1 MSEMVVPPP
10 LKSRL
15 DASGQA
21 HVLRFWD
28 ELTGSQRQRLVRQ
41 IESLDLERIAA
52 LWASR
57 QQAGQKPQGESLADV
72 ARRAVPPASIVPLPQ
87 SPAAREEWRRAQQ
100 TGEDLL
106 KAGRVGAIL
115 VAGGQGTRLGF
126 DKPKGIFPIGPVSR
140 ATLFQILA
148 EQVLARSRRA
158 GKPIP
163 YFVMTSDATHEDTVA
178 FFEEH
183 KFFGLPPGD
192 VFFFEQGNMPAV
204 DAATGRLLLADKGSL
219 STSPDGHGGMLAA
232 LAKAGLLDE
241 MKNRG
246 IEFLH
251 YHQVD
256 NPTAIVC
263 DPAFLG
269 FHAER
274 GAEMSIKVVSK
285 RSASERMGMAVD
297 VDGRTQI
304 IEYSDMPPDVAS
316 KTDERGE
323 LLLWAGSTAIHVF
336 SRSFLDRVAHSDTAL
351 PFHIAHKKVSF
362 CDEQGAHVAP
372 ERENAYKF
380 ERFIFDALPAAHRSL
395 VLETDRARE
404 FNPVKNATGDD
415 SPDTARGALLRL
427 HRGWLREASAIVD
440 DQTPVEISPLFAV
453 DADELRAQVPPGI
466 HVTEPTFFSL
476 TTA

>member
-1 MSEMVVPPP
+1 MNGIPAA
-10 LKSRL
+10 LQSRL
-15 DASGQA
+15 EAYGQA

-28 ELTGSQRQRLVRQ
+28 ELSASQRQRLVRQ

-52 LWASR
+52 FWASR
-57 QQAGQKPQGESLADV
+57 QKSGEKPQGESLADV
-72 ARRAVPPASIVPLPQ
+72 AKRAVPPASIVRLPQ
-87 SPAAREEWRRAQQ
+87 TQAAREEWERARK
-100 TGEDLL
+100 TGEELL

-126 DKPKGIFPIGPVSR
+126 EKPKGMFPIGPVSQ

-163 YFVMTSDATHEDTVA
+163 YFIMTSDATHEETVA
-178 FFEEH
+178 FFNEH
-183 KFFGLPPGD
+183 NCFGLPPGD

-204 DAATGRLLLADKGSL
+204 DAATGKLLLAEKGAL

-241 MKNRG
+241 MKRRG

-263 DPAFLG
+263 DPVFLG
-269 FHAER
+269 FHAAR
-274 GAEMSIKVVSK
+274 GAEMSIKVVAK
-285 RSASERMGMAVD
+285 RSAGERMGVAVD

-304 IEYSDMPPDVAS
+304 IEYSDLPPEVAS

-336 SRSFLDRVAHSDTAL
+336 SLSFLDRVAHSETAL
-351 PFHIAHKKVSF
+351 PFHIAHKKVSY
-362 CDEQGAHVAP
+362 CDERGAHVAP

-380 ERFIFDALPAAHRSL
+380 ERFIFDALPAAERSI

-415 SPDTARGALLRL
+415 SPDTSRRALLRL
-427 HRGWLREASAIVD
+427 HRDWLRAAGALVD
-440 DQTPVEISPLFAV
+440 DQTPVEISPLFAL
-453 DADELRAQVPPGI
+453 DADEVVAKIKPGT
-466 HVTEPTFFSL
+466 HVDKPTFSSP
-476 TTA
+476 TTT

>member
-1 MSEMVVPPP
+1 MTDELPAE

-15 DASGQA
+15 LAHGQT
-21 HVLRFWD
+21 HVLRRWD
-28 ELTGSQRQRLVRQ
+28 ELTPSQRQRLQRQ
-41 IESLDLERIAA
+41 IESLDLDRIAA
-52 LWASR
+52 LWNSR
-57 QQAGQKPQGESLADV
+57 QTSTAQSPDV
-72 ARRAVPPASIVPLPQ
+72 AELARRAVPPASIVRLPQ
-87 SPAAREEWRRAQQ
+87 TVRDDQDWQRARKIGEE
-100 TGEDLL
+100 LL
-106 KAGRVGAIL
+106 RAGRVGAIL

-126 DKPKGIFPIGPVSR
+126 DKPKGEFPIGPVSQ

-163 YFVMTSDATHEDTVA
+163 YFIMTSDATHEETVA
-178 FFEEH
+178 FVSSH
-183 KFFGLPPGD
+183 DFFGLPPGD

-204 DAATGRLLLADKGSL
+204 DAASGKLLLAEKGIL

-241 MKNRG
+241 MRRRG
-246 IEFLH
+246 IDFLH

-269 FHAER
+269 FHVE
-274 GAEMSIKVVSK
+274 GDAEMSIKVVAK
-285 RSASERMGMAVD
+285 RSAGERMGVAVD

-304 IEYSDMPPDVAS
+304 IEYSDLPAEVAS
-316 KTDERGE
+316 KTDDRGE

-351 PFHIAHKKVSF
+351 PFHIAHKKVPY
-362 CDEQGAHVAP
+362 CDEQGVPVAP
-372 ERENAYKF
+372 DRENAYKF
-380 ERFIFDALPAAHRSL
+380 ERFIFDALPAARRSL
-395 VLETDRARE
+395 VLETDRGRE

-415 SPDTARGALLRL
+415 SPETAREALLRL
-427 HRGWLREASAIVD
+427 HRGWLRSAGAIVD
-440 DQTPVEISPLFAV
+440 DQTAVEISPLFAL
-453 DADELRAQVPPGI
+453 DSDEVRARVQPGT
-466 HVTEPTFFSL
+466 HVTEPTFFSP
-476 TTA
+476 TSRAI

>member
-1 MSEMVVPPP
+1 MSNELSVE

-15 DASGQA
+15 EAHGQM
-21 HVLRFWD
+21 HVLRWWG
-28 ELTGSQRQRLVRQ
+28 ELSASQRQRLARQ
-41 IESLDLERIAA
+41 IDSLDLERIRA

-57 QQAGQKPQGESLADV
+57 QHAGQKAQTEDLAEG
-72 ARRAVPPASIVPLPQ
+72 ARRAVPPASIVRLPQ
-87 SPAAREEWRRAQQ
+87 TPQAREDWDRAHQK
-100 TGEDLL
+100 GEELL
-106 KAGRVGAIL
+106 QAGRVGALL

-126 DKPKGIFPIGPVSR
+126 EKPKGMFPIGPVSQ
-140 ATLFQILA
+140 ASLFQILA

-163 YFVMTSDATHEDTVA
+163 YFIMTSDATHEETIA
-178 FFEEH
+178 FFSSH
-183 KFFGLPPGD
+183 DFFGLPRGD

-204 DAATGRLLLADKGSL
+204 DAATGKLLLADKGML

-241 MKNRG
+241 MKRRG
-246 IEFLH
+246 IELLH

-263 DPAFLG
+263 DPVFPG

-274 GAEMSIKVVSK
+274 GAEMSIKVVAK
-285 RSASERMGMAVD
+285 RSAGERMGVAVD

-304 IEYSDMPPDVAS
+304 IEYSDLPPEVAG
-316 KTDERGE
+316 KTDERGD

-351 PFHIAHKKVSF
+351 PFHIAHKKVPY

-380 ERFIFDALPAAHRSL
+380 ERFIFDALPAARRSL
-395 VLETDRARE
+395 VLETDRGRE

-415 SPDTARGALLRL
+415 SPQTAREALLRL
-427 HRGWLREASAIVD
+427 HRGWLRAAGAIVD
-440 DQTPVEISPLFAV
+440 DQTTVEISPLFAL
-453 DADELRAQVPPGI
+453 DADEVRARVRPGAR
-466 HVTEPTFFSL
+466 VTEGTLFSPSKV
-476 TTA
+476 

>member
-1 MSEMVVPPP
+1 MTHELPAEM
-10 LKSRL
+10 KSRL
-15 DASGQA
+15 DAHGQT
-21 HVLRFWD
+21 HVLRWRD
-28 ELTGSQRQRLVRQ
+28 ELTAAEHQRLVRQ
-41 IESLDLERIAA
+41 IESLDLGRIAA

-57 QQAGQKPQGESLADV
+57 QQAGQKSPAEDLTEM
-72 ARRAVPPASIVPLPQ
+72 ARRAKPPQ
-87 SPAAREEWRRAQQ
+87 SIIRLARTAAELEDWKRAERIGEE
-100 TGEDLL
+100 LL
-106 KAGRVGAIL
+106 KAGRVGALL

-126 DKPKGIFPIGPVSR
+126 EKPKGEFPIGPVSQ

-163 YFVMTSDATHEDTVA
+163 YFIMTSDATHEETVA
-178 FFEEH
+178 FFTEH

-204 DAATGRLLLADKGSL
+204 DAATGKLLMADKASL

-241 MKNRG
+241 MRRRG
-246 IEFLH
+246 IDFLH

-263 DPAFLG
+263 DPVFLG

-274 GAEMSIKVVSK
+274 EAEMSIKVVAK
-285 RSASERMGMAVD
+285 RSAGERMGVAVD

-304 IEYSDMPPDVAS
+304 IEYSDLPADIAGQ
-316 KTDERGE
+316 TDDRGE

-336 SRSFLDRVAHSDTAL
+336 SRSFLERVAHSETAL
-351 PFHIAHKKVSF
+351 PFHIAHKKVSC

-380 ERFIFDALPAAHRSL
+380 ERFIFDALPAARQSL

-415 SPDTARGALLRL
+415 SPQTAREALLRL
-427 HRGWLREASAIVD
+427 HRGWLREAGVRVD
-440 DQTPVEISPLFAV
+440 DQTPVEISPLFAL
-453 DADELRAQVPPGI
+453 DADELGGKVPPGTS
-466 HVTEPTFFSL
+466 VTEATLFSPTK
-476 TTA
+476 A

>member
-1 MSEMVVPPP
+1 M
-10 LKSRL
+10 
-15 DASGQA
+15 
-21 HVLRFWD
+21 RFWN
-28 ELTGSQRQRLVRQ
+28 ELSAAERQRLARQ
-41 IESLDLERIAA
+41 VESLDLDRIAA
-52 LWASR
+52 LWSSR
-57 QQAGQKPQGESLADV
+57 QQAGKTAQTEDV
-72 ARRAVPPASIVPLPQ
+72 AQLARRAAPPASIVRLPRTPQ
-87 SPAAREEWRRAQQ
+87 EREDWHRAQQ
-100 TGEDLL
+100 TGEELL

-126 DKPKGIFPIGPVSR
+126 EKPKGEFPIGPVSQS
-140 ATLFQILA
+140 TLFQILA

-163 YFVMTSDATHEDTVA
+163 YFIMTSDATHEETVA
-178 FFEEH
+178 FFSSH
-183 KFFGLPPGD
+183 NYFGLPPGD
-192 VFFFEQGNMPAV
+192 AFFFEQGNMPAV
-204 DAATGRLLLADKGSL
+204 DEASGKLLMADKGTL

-241 MKNRG
+241 MQRRG
-246 IEFLH
+246 IELLH

-263 DPAFLG
+263 DPVFLG

-274 GAEMSIKVVSK
+274 EAEMSIKVVAK
-285 RSASERMGMAVD
+285 RSAGERMGVAVD

-304 IEYSDMPPDVAS
+304 IEYSDLPADVAA

-336 SRSFLDRVAHSDTAL
+336 SRSFLDRVAHSETAL
-351 PFHIAHKKVSF
+351 PFHIAHKKVPY

-380 ERFIFDALPAAHRSL
+380 ERFIFDALPAARRSL
-395 VLETDRARE
+395 VLETDRSRE

-415 SPDTARGALLRL
+415 SPETARDALQRL
-427 HRGWLREASAIVD
+427 HRGWLRSAGAIVD
-440 DQTPVEISPLFAV
+440 DRTAVEISPLFAL
-453 DADELRAQVPPGI
+453 DADEVRAWVQPGTR
-466 HVTEPTFFSL
+466 VTEPTFFVPPQ
-476 TTA
+476 A